1 MYDRHGSWEHVH
13 HDFAWEYLGGGHNDV
28 NTAHDMILDSEH
40 WDHCTT
46 PPKIDFAV
54 QVLLKYKLLDILANV
69 LGCEA
74 HPERKIYGQVPYP
87 KLPNRME
94 KVSYTCACST
104 PCLIFFQLRT
114 SISDWPLTV
123 EKFNDIMKNGADD
136 RPMRPISIFSTGSS
150 SSPSAHLQ
158 ILETGLASLLSASRH
173 VKEAKFHKAMVNI
186 KFLVF
191 ALCWFGMVTL
201 VMFTY
206 LHILTLS
213 KGQVYFPD
221 DDEKFIEAI
230 VGYVAYVLSIL
241 AQVKSF
247 IFM

>member
-13 HDFAWEYLGGGHNDV
+13 RDFAWEYLGGGDNGD
-28 NTAHDMILDSEH
+28 NTARDLILDSDH

-46 PPKIDFAV
+46 PPRIDFAV

-69 LGCEA
+69 LGCA
-74 HPERKIYGQVPYP
+74 PHPGRKIYGQVPYP

-94 KVSYTCACST
+94 KVRYTCASSKQ
-104 PCLIFFQLRT
+104 CLTFFQLRT
-114 SISDWPLTV
+114 SISDWPSTV
-123 EKFNDIMKNGADD
+123 EKFNELMINGADEK
-136 RPMRPISIFSTGSS
+136 PMRPISIFSPGSS

-158 ILETGLASLLSASRH
+158 ILETGLTSLLSASRH

-186 KFLVF
+186 QFLVF

-201 VMFTY
+201 LIFTCLY
-206 LHILTLS
+206 ILTFS
-213 KGQVYFPD
+213 KGEVYFPD

-230 VGYVAYVLSIL
+230 VGYVAYV
-241 AQVKSF
+241 
-247 IFM
+247 